1 MKTMTKSENRQKNAS
16 GAPENYVTPR
26 VDITETREGYEL
38 RAEMPG
44 VDKSALELV
53 LDGNELTI
61 LGRRPAPPEKLEL
74 IYRESSPLELHAEV
88 RAGPGDRHVE
98 GEGEHGARGLVLQL
112 PKAEQVKPRRIRD
125 GLTPAVKRLRNAAAA
140 SREWVLRAL

>member
-1 MKTMTKSENRQKNAS
+1 MKTMTKVENRQQDAQEPPV
-16 GAPENYVTPR
+16 GFVTPR

-61 LGRRPAPPEKLEL
+61 VGRRPAPPEKLAL
-74 IYRESSPLELHAEV
+74 IYRESSPLQYMRKFELDPAIDTSKVTANMEQ
-88 RAGPGDRHVE
+88 G
-98 GEGEHGARGLVLQL
+98 VLRLLL
-112 PKAEQVKPRRIRD
+112 PKAEQVKPRRIQVTD
-125 GLTPAVKRLRNAAAA
+125 
-140 SREWVLRAL
+140 

>member
-1 MKTMTKSENRQKNAS
+1 MKTMTKAENRQQNAQEQPV
-16 GAPENYVTPR
+16 GFVTPR

-61 LGRRPAPPEKLEL
+61 VGRRPAPPEKLEL
-74 IYRESSPLELHAEV
+74 IYRESSPLQYVRKFELDPAIDTSRVTANMEQGV
-88 RAGPGDRHVE
+88 LR
-98 GEGEHGARGLVLQL
+98 LQL
-112 PKAEQVKPRRIRD
+112 PKAEQVKPRRIQVTD
-125 GLTPAVKRLRNAAAA
+125 
-140 SREWVLRAL
+140 

>member
-1 MKTMTKSENRQKNAS
+1 MKTMTKAENRQQNAQEQPV
-16 GAPENYVTPR
+16 GFVTPR

-61 LGRRPAPPEKLEL
+61 VGRRPAPPEKLEL
-74 IYRESSPLELHAEV
+74 IYRESSPLQYMRKFELDPAIDTSRVTANMEQGV
-88 RAGPGDRHVE
+88 LR
-98 GEGEHGARGLVLQL
+98 LQL
-112 PKAEQVKPRRIRD
+112 PKAEQVKPRRIQVTD
-125 GLTPAVKRLRNAAAA
+125 
-140 SREWVLRAL
+140 